1 MVVVVL
7 VGILTTLAVINLGGN
22 PALNRLEKEM
32 SRIGALLKL
41 ASDEAVMQS
50 RDIGLRVTLDSYE
63 FFIYEPDVASWT
75 RVDFDPMFRRRS
87 LPQGLDI
94 DLRLDDLDAFI
105 PESEDEDQP
114 APQVVFF
121 SSGDVTPFALVLDSE
136 DAKTQITLRT
146 DALGRAELEHDYYG
160 F

>member
-22 PALNRLEKEM
+22 PALTRLEKEM
-32 SRIGALLKL
+32 GRIGALLKL
-41 ASDEAVMQS
+41 AGDEAVLQT
-50 RDIGLRVTLDSYE
+50 RDIGFRVTLDSYE
-63 FFIYEPDVASWT
+63 FFIYEPDLATWT
-75 RVDFDPMFRRRS
+75 RVDFDPMFRRRA
-87 LPQGLDI
+87 LPEGLEIDI
-94 DLRLDDLDAFI
+94 RLDDLDAFI
-105 PESEDEDQP
+105 PESEDDEP

-136 DAKTQITLRT
+136 DAKTQITLRA
-146 DALGRAELEHDYYG
+146 DALGRTEVEHDYYG